1 MARPVT
7 RDEIKLVIFSLN
19 ENKALGPDGYNV
31 HLFKNAWSI
40 IGEEVVDAIHN
51 FFVNGRLLREINST
65 AIALVPKVPNLLK

>member
-31 HLFKNAWSI
+31 HFFKNAW
-40 IGEEVVDAIHN
+40 
-51 FFVNGRLLREINST
+51 
-65 AIALVPKVPNLLK
+65 